1 VNLVKNCK
9 KYLDYLLDD
18 PPIWRFIIT
27 CFSVIAIIGI
37 GSFLLIKIFRIYSDT
52 IYLHERCL
60 LDFKESPRS
69 KLMRDNIPKMEI
81 IKEDDED
88 EEEPEEEVL
97 GTRLNKRQIN
107 KERYLSSSSESKF
120 VSYSIQE

>member
-1 VNLVKNCK
+1 
-9 KYLDYLLDD
+9 
-18 PPIWRFIIT
+18 
-27 CFSVIAIIGI
+27 
-37 GSFLLIKIFRIYSDT
+37 
-52 IYLHERCL
+52 
-60 LDFKESPRS
+60 
-69 KLMRDNIPKMEI
+69 MRDNIPKMEI